1 MHIKIVYHLPIKLT
15 KFEKLKYLML
25 VKIQQYT
32 SVILMFTPADPVI
45 FTSLR
50 KYLKYWKTLYMKR

>member
-45 FTSLR
+45 FTLLR
-50 KYLKYWKTLYMKR
+50 KYLKY